1 MWEKGEVM
9 PKRITQEKKITE
21 FFGMK
26 VFSEDVMRRYV
37 PESAISEL
45 KELQNSGGELTRAL
59 ADVFADAMKEWA
71 ISNGA
76 THYTHWF
83 QPLTGYTAEKHD
95 SFISV
100 DKAGNTILQFTGKN
114 LSRGEADASSF
125 PSGNIRATFEARGY
139 TVWDSS
145 SPAFLKNTS
154 DGVCVLC
161 IPTAFCSYN
170 GQILDK
176 KTPLLRSMKALDKQG
191 MRVLRLAGNKTSKKI
206 SVNVGAE
213 QEYFLVDKN
222 DYMQRADLR
231 FTGRTL
237 FGSPAPK
244 GQEKNDQYYATIRDR
259 VASFMADLNEALWKL
274 GITAKTQHNE
284 VAPAQHELAPIYATA
299 NIATDNNQL
308 VMEMMKKIAEEHNL
322 ACLLHEKPFLGV
334 NGSGKHDNWS
344 IVTDDGINLTDPTK
358 TPDDNLPFLAFF
370 AATIAAVDEYA
381 DLLRV
386 SASQVGND
394 LRLGGYEAPP
404 VIISVFVGE
413 LEDLIDRLLQ
423 GLHGEARHRDIIKLG
438 ELVFP
443 TLRRDRSD
451 RNRTSPFA
459 FTGNKFEF
467 RMVGSSASIATPNT
481 VLNTITAE
489 MLERMA
495 DETEKLMLETG
506 DNSEVCLK
514 KVLVEFLSNHRRVIF
529 NGNNYCED
537 WAKEAERRGLECI
550 PNCVEAYKTLLR
562 EKNIEVYRHQGVLTP
577 EELQSRYEIYLED
590 YSKTINIEAS
600 TMLMMARTQL
610 IPNFSKNLTAIAK
623 CANQVKALGVNPVS
637 QIKLVEKYQ
646 ANYDSFVNAVDELDK
661 LIPVVKVMTDEL
673 EKAEGYRDKIVPAME
688 KVRAYADEL
697 EKDTDKEIYG
707 IPTYSDI
714 MFYN

>member
-1 MWEKGEVM
+1 MA
-9 PKRITQEKKITE
+9 KRITEEKRITD
-21 FFGMK
+21 FFGMN
-26 VFSEDVMRRYV
+26 VFSEDVMRNYV
-37 PESAISEL
+37 PESAIAEL
-45 KELQNSGGELTRAL
+45 KALQVSGGELSREL
-59 ADVFADAMKEWA
+59 ADVFAEAMKEWA
-71 ISNGA
+71 IKNGA

-83 QPLTGYTAEKHD
+83 QPLTGFTAEKHD

-100 DKAGNTILQFTGKN
+100 DKLGNTILQFTGKN

-139 TVWDSS
+139 TVWDCS
-145 SPAFLKNTS
+145 SPAFLKKSS
-154 DGVCVLC
+154 DGVSVLC

-176 KTPLLRSMKALDKQG
+176 KTPLLRSMKAIDREG
-191 MRVLRLAGNKTSKKI
+191 MRVLRLAGNTTSKRI
-206 SVNVGAE
+206 LVNVGAE

-237 FGSPAPK
+237 FGAPAPK

-259 VASFMADLNEALWKL
+259 VSAFMADLNEELWKL

-284 VAPAQHELAPIYATA
+284 VAPAQHELAPIYVTA

-308 VMEMMKKIAEEHNL
+308 VMEMMKKIAEHHNL
-322 ACLLHEKPFLGV
+322 ACLLHEKPFAGV

-344 IVTDDGINLTDPTK
+344 LVTDDGINLADPTK

-370 AATIAAVDEYA
+370 AATVSAVDEYA

-394 LRLGGYEAPP
+394 LRLGGHEAPP
-404 VIISVFVGE
+404 AIISMFVGE
-413 LEDLIDRLLQ
+413 LEDLVDRLLQ
-423 GLHGEARHRDIIKLG
+423 GVHAEARHRDIIDLG
-438 ELVFP
+438 GMVFP
-443 TLRRDRSD
+443 TLRKDRSD

-489 MLERMA
+489 MLSRIA
-495 DETEKLMLETG
+495 DETEALVKQGT
-506 DNSEVCLK
+506 DSKVALK
-514 KVLVEFLSNHRRVIF
+514 KVLVEYLSRHRRVIY
-529 NGNNYCED
+529 NGNNYSSD
-537 WAKEAERRGLECI
+537 WVKEAESRGLENI
-550 PNCVEAYKTLLR
+550 SNCVDAYKTLLR
-562 EKNIEVYRHQGVLTP
+562 DKNIEVYKKQGVLSR
-577 EELQSRYEIYLED
+577 EEVESRYDIYLD
-590 YSKTINIEAS
+590 NYSKTINIEAT

-610 IPNFSKNLTAIAK
+610 LPNFTKYLTRIAE
-623 CANQVKALGVNPVS
+623 C
-637 QIKLVEKYQ
+637 
-646 ANYDSFVNAVDELDK
+646 VNAVTKAGVECKAQRKLLIEYQSDIDGFSNSIEALQKALDK
-661 LIPVVKVMTDEL
+661 AHNEIDEVK
-673 EKAEGYRDKIVPAME
+673 KAQSYRDNVVPCMN
-688 KVRAYADEL
+688 KLRDYADKL
-697 EKDTDKEIYG
+697 ETITDRECYG
-707 IPTYSDI
+707 MPTYSDI

>member
-1 MWEKGEVM
+1 M
-9 PKRITQEKKITE
+9 PKRITEEKRITE
-21 FFGMK
+21 FFGTN
-26 VFSEDVMRRYV
+26 VFSEDTMRKYV
-37 PESAISEL
+37 PESAIEEL
-45 KELQNSGGELTRAL
+45 KALQVSGGELSREL
-59 ADVFADAMKEWA
+59 ADVFAEAMKEWA
-71 ISNGA
+71 IKNGA

-83 QPLTGYTAEKHD
+83 QPLTGFTAEKHD
-95 SFISV
+95 SFISI
-100 DKAGNTILQFTGKN
+100 DKSGNTILQFTGKN

-139 TVWDSS
+139 TVWDCS

-176 KTPLLRSMKALDKQG
+176 KTPLLKSMKALDKQG

-237 FGSPAPK
+237 FGAPAPK

-259 VASFMADLNEALWKL
+259 VGAFMADLNEALWKL
-274 GITAKTQHNE
+274 GINAKTQHNE

-308 VMEMMKKIAEEHNL
+308 VMEMMKKIAEKHNL
-322 ACLLHEKPFLGV
+322 ACLLHEKPFNGV

-358 TPDDNLPFLAFF
+358 NPDDNLPFLAFF

-394 LRLGGYEAPP
+394 LRLGGFEAPP
-404 VIISVFVGE
+404 VVISVFVGE
-413 LEDLIDRLLQ
+413 LEALVDRLLQ
-423 GLHGEARHRDIIKLG
+423 GLHGERKHRNILKLG

-443 TLRRDRSD
+443 TLRQDRSD

-495 DETEKLMLETG
+495 DQTEELIKEG
-506 DNSEVCLK
+506 SNSEDALK
-514 KVLVEFLSNHRRVIF
+514 KVIIEFLSKHRRVIF
-529 NGNNYCED
+529 NGNNYDAE
-537 WAKEAERRGLECI
+537 WLKEAERRGLEQI
-550 PNCVEAYKTLLR
+550 NNCVDAYQTLLR
-562 EKNIEVYRHQGVLTP
+562 DKNVAVYEKQGVLTR
-577 EELQSRYEIYLED
+577 EELTSRYEIYLEN
-590 YSKTINIEAS
+590 YSKTINIEAT
-600 TMLMMARTQL
+600 TMLMMAKTQL
-610 IPNFSKNLTAIAK
+610 VPNFGKYLVRIAECASAVKNLGVEPRS
-623 CANQVKALGVNPVS
+623 QMKALTW
-637 QIKLVEKYQ
+637 YQ
-646 ANYDSFVNAVDELDK
+646 ENYDNLVSAVESLEKLLPDVKGECDELQ
-661 LIPVVKVMTDEL
+661 
-673 EKAEGYRDKIVPAME
+673 KAIDYRDKVVPAME
-688 KVRAYADEL
+688 KVRFFADEL
-697 EKDTDKEIYG
+697 EKNTDRECYG
-707 IPTYSDI
+707 MPTYSDI

>member
-1 MWEKGEVM
+1 MA
-9 PKRITQEKKITE
+9 KRITEEKRITD
-21 FFGMK
+21 FFGMN
-26 VFSEDVMRRYV
+26 VFSEDVMRNYV
-37 PESAISEL
+37 PESAITEL
-45 KELQNSGGELTRAL
+45 KALQVSGGELSREL
-59 ADVFADAMKEWA
+59 ADVFAEAMKEWA
-71 ISNGA
+71 IKNGA

-83 QPLTGYTAEKHD
+83 QPLTGFTAEKHD

-100 DKAGNTILQFTGKN
+100 DKLGNTILQFTGKN

-139 TVWDSS
+139 TVWDCS
-145 SPAFLKNTS
+145 SPAFLKKSS
-154 DGVCVLC
+154 DGVSVLC

-176 KTPLLRSMKALDKQG
+176 KTPLLRSMKAIDREG
-191 MRVLRLAGNKTSKKI
+191 MRVLRLAGNTTSKRI
-206 SVNVGAE
+206 LVNVGAE

-237 FGSPAPK
+237 FGAPAPK

-259 VASFMADLNEALWKL
+259 VSAFMADLNEELWKL

-284 VAPAQHELAPIYATA
+284 VAPAQHELAPIYVTA

-308 VMEMMKKIAEEHNL
+308 VMEMMKKIAEHHNL
-322 ACLLHEKPFLGV
+322 ACLLHEKPFAGV

-344 IVTDDGINLTDPTK
+344 LVTDDGINLADPTK

-370 AATIAAVDEYA
+370 AAIVSAVDEYA

-394 LRLGGYEAPP
+394 LRLGGHEAPP
-404 VIISVFVGE
+404 AIISMFVGE
-413 LEDLIDRLLQ
+413 LEDLVDRLLQ
-423 GLHGEARHRDIIKLG
+423 GVHAEARHRDIIDLG
-438 ELVFP
+438 GMVFP
-443 TLRRDRSD
+443 TLRKDRSD

-489 MLERMA
+489 MLSRIA
-495 DETEKLMLETG
+495 DETEALVKQGT
-506 DNSEVCLK
+506 DSKVALK
-514 KVLVEFLSNHRRVIF
+514 KVLVEYLSRHRRVIY
-529 NGNNYCED
+529 NGNNYSSD
-537 WAKEAERRGLECI
+537 WVKEAESRGLENI
-550 PNCVEAYKTLLR
+550 SNCVDAYKTLLR
-562 EKNIEVYRHQGVLTP
+562 DKNIEVYKKQGVLSR
-577 EELQSRYEIYLED
+577 EEVESRYDIYLD
-590 YSKTINIEAS
+590 NYSKTINIEAT

-610 IPNFSKNLTAIAK
+610 LPNFTKYLTRIAE
-623 CANQVKALGVNPVS
+623 C
-637 QIKLVEKYQ
+637 
-646 ANYDSFVNAVDELDK
+646 VNAVTKAGVECKAQRKLLIEYQSGIDGFSNSIEALQKALDK
-661 LIPVVKVMTDEL
+661 AHNEIDEVK
-673 EKAEGYRDKIVPAME
+673 KAQSYRDNVVPCMN
-688 KVRAYADEL
+688 KLRDYADKL
-697 EKDTDKEIYG
+697 ETITDRECYG
-707 IPTYSDI
+707 MPTYSDI

>member
-1 MWEKGEVM
+1 M
-9 PKRITQEKKITE
+9 PKRITEEKRITE
-21 FFGMK
+21 FFGTH
-26 VFSEDVMRRYV
+26 VFSEDVMRKYV

-45 KELQNSGGELTRAL
+45 KELQKSGGELTRSL
-59 ADVFADAMKEWA
+59 ADVFAEAMKEWA
-71 ISNGA
+71 IANGA

-100 DKAGNTILQFTGKN
+100 DKSGNTILEFTGKN

-139 TVWDSS
+139 TVWDCS

-154 DGVCVLC
+154 DGVSVLC

-176 KTPLLRSMKALDKQG
+176 KTPLLRSMKALDRQG
-191 MRVLRLAGNKTSKKI
+191 IRVLRLAGNTTSKKI

-237 FGSPAPK
+237 FGSSAPK

-259 VASFMADLNEALWKL
+259 VGGFMADLNEELWKL

-284 VAPAQHELAPIYATA
+284 VAPAQHELAPIFATA

-308 VMEMMKKIAEEHNL
+308 VMEMMKKIAEKHNL
-322 ACLLHEKPFLGV
+322 ACLLHEKPFKGV
-334 NGSGKHDNWS
+334 NGSGKHNNWS
-344 IVTDDGINLTDPTK
+344 IVTDDGINLMDPSK
-358 TPDDNLPFLAFF
+358 NPDDNLPFLAFF

-394 LRLGGYEAPP
+394 LRLGGFEAPP

-413 LEDLIDRLLQ
+413 LEELIDRLLQ
-423 GLHGEARHRDIIKLG
+423 GLHGESRHRDTISLG

-443 TLRRDRSD
+443 TLKKDASD

-481 VLNTITAE
+481 VLNTITAD
-489 MLERMA
+489 MLEKMA
-495 DETEKLMLETG
+495 DETEKIMADTG
-506 DNSEVCLK
+506 LTSEDALK
-514 KVLVEFLSNHRRVIF
+514 KVLVEFLSKHRRVIF

-537 WAKEAERRGLECI
+537 WAKEAERRGLENI
-550 PNCVEAYKTLLR
+550 SNCVDAYKTLLR
-562 EKNIEVYRHQGVLTP
+562 DKNIEVYKRQGVLTP
-577 EELQSRYEIYLED
+577 EELQSRYEIYLEN
-590 YSKTINIEAS
+590 YSKTINIEAT
-600 TMLMMARTQL
+600 TMLMMARIQL
-610 IPNFSKNLTAIAK
+610 IPNFTDYLTTLAQCANEVKNLGIEPK
-623 CANQVKALGVNPVS
+623 S
-637 QIKLVEKYQ
+637 QIELIKTYQTNLDGLVENVK
-646 ANYDSFVNAVDELDK
+646 ELNDVLAK
-661 LIPVVKVMTDEL
+661 VKEERDQL
-673 EKAEGYRDKIVPAME
+673 KKAESYRDVIVPLMQ
-688 KVRAYADEL
+688 KIRGFADKL
-697 EKDTDKEIYG
+697 EKDTSKKKYG
-707 IPTYSDI
+707 IPNYSDL